1 LLSEGSAGCVPRL
14 SQSNEPGWEE
24 VLRRSQKLETRD
36 PQTSKAVQGDEN
48 KMMKSKKRFSV
59 LLMAATLLVAGAAG
73 FAQRHFMLT
82 NAARPEVKMQLSAA
96 VERDSAL
103 VALDKTTVVN
113 PGEILDW
120 TITSENSGNA
130 AALEYKT
137 VGHIPPGTTF
147 VADSAK
153 ADGAKAG
160 YSIDNGKSWSAQPM
174 IEVKQADGSIKR
186 VPAPVAMY
194 TEIRYEWADPLA
206 QGGKL
211 SASYKVRVK

>member
-1 LLSEGSAGCVPRL
+1 LLSEGSAGCVSRL

-24 VLRRSQKLETRD
+24 VLRSSQKLETRD

-73 FAQRHFMLT
+73 FAQRHFMLSS
-82 NAARPEVKMQLSAA
+82 AARPEVKVQLSG
-96 VERDSAL
+96 VVQRDSL
-103 VALDKTTVVN
+103 VPLDNKTVVN

-120 TITSENSGNA
+120 TIASENSGNA

-160 YSIDNGKSWSAQPM
+160 YSIDHGKSYSAQPM
-174 IEVKQADGSIKR
+174 IEVKQADGSTKR

>member
-1 LLSEGSAGCVPRL
+1 
-14 SQSNEPGWEE
+14 
-24 VLRRSQKLETRD
+24 
-36 PQTSKAVQGDEN
+36 
-48 KMMKSKKRFSV
+48 MMKSKKRFSA
-59 LLMAATLLVAGAAG
+59 LLMAVLTLMVAGAAG
-73 FAQRHFMLT
+73 FAQRHFMLA
-82 NAARPEVKMQLSAA
+82 NAARPEVKMQLAGA

-103 VALDKTTVVN
+103 VALDKTIVVK

-130 AALEYKT
+130 PALEFKS
-137 VGHIPPGTTF
+137 VGHIPQGTTF

-153 ADGAKAG
+153 ADGAKAV
-160 YSIDNGKSWSAQPM
+160 YSIDGGKSYSAQPT
-174 IEVKQADGSIKR
+174 IEVKQADGSVKR
-186 VPAPVAMY
+186 VPAPAAMY